1 MTDAAARDGL
11 EVEALLTDQYLDSLL
26 AARDRRALDVPA
38 DPRLDPAI
46 RVAAR
51 RLDTDLARVHPSFRF
66 EERLAAELA
75 RRAAVA
81 RTRGGEW
88 AAVPAAMLIAASAA
102 PEGAPLDRRSSA
114 AATPATPTAAS
125 ASPAASAAGGAVPAA
140 MPTAASATPASATP
154 ATTAAPIVT
163 AASATPATTAAPI
176 VTAATAAPATAAA
189 PIVTAASAAAG
200 PRLDRPRPWSRPR
213 LQVRRDR
220 EPIGL
225 PHLDRSMPRPLLI
238 GGALTSAAI
247 SIAGAWVAWRRGRPP
262 VAPMARAVRAV
273 HRTGPARG
281 LGLPLDRARRVG
293 ARRVASR

>member
-163 AASATPATTAAPI
+163 AA
-176 VTAATAAPATAAA
+176 TAAPATAAA